1 MEMYEMSVLEV
12 ISKYDEISQRDISNR
27 VGISLGMVN
36 LLIHKFVKVGLVKVE
51 SLNGKKVK
59 YILTPNGFSFLT
71 KKTVDYISRSYS
83 AVLKVKA
90 HMDEVLHNHYT
101 DGEVVLIYG
110 AQDEIYD
117 VLLEVLKSRDIPYKT
132 LENYDN
138 ISKFV
143 HWEVEIQHGI
153 FLLGGIGQ

>member
-59 YILTPNGFSFLT
+59 YILTPSGFTFLT
-71 KKTVDYISRSYS
+71 KKTVDYISRSYA
-83 AVLKVKA
+83 AVLKVKV
-90 HMDEVLHNHYT
+90 HMDDILQTHYIE
-101 DGEVVLIYG
+101 GETVLIYG
-110 AQDEIYD
+110 AHDEVYD
-117 VLLEVLKSRDIPYKT
+117 VLLEVLINRDI
-132 LENYDN
+132 NYIKIDDFEQVE
-138 ISKFV
+138 KFV
-143 HWEVEIQHGI
+143 HWEVEIHQGI
-153 FLLGGIGQ
+153 FLLGGVER

>member
-1 MEMYEMSVLEV
+1 MDLYEMSVLEV

-90 HMDEVLHNHYT
+90 HMGEILQKHYI
-101 DGEVVLIYG
+101 DGEIVLIYG
-110 AQDEIYD
+110 ANDEIYD
-117 VLLEVLKSRDIPYKT
+117 VLLEVLKSRDVAYKT
-132 LENYDN
+132 IENYEN
-138 ISKFV
+138 INKFV